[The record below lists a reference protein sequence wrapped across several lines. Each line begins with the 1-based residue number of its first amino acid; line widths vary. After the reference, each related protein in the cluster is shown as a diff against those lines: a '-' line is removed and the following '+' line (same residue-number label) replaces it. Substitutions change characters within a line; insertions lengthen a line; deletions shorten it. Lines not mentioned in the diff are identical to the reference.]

1 MCASA
6 TLAEPPARYRR
17 VDSTTLRYESTYTG
31 CRHDHPPQPVNVFFF
46 RVVRFSLHDPWDRA
60 NRRDLILSLLR
71 STDSYELQFDGYL
84 SIISVLSYLSIP
96 SQRFRTTSFSTNTR
110 QPFWRTFLRNS
121 TIAKESLVRNLY
133 IFFKRDSVRSS
144 SSSETRRA
152 KRWSRLMSSN
162 VESLDNASS
171 IVSLERFNFLS
182 YT

>member
-96 SQRFRTTSFSTNTR
+96 SQRFRTTSCNFRRIRVYHFGEHFYVIRRSRKNRSYATC
-110 QPFWRTFLRNS
+110 
-121 TIAKESLVRNLY
+121 
-133 IFFKRDSVRSS
+133 IFFLNGTAFDPHP
-144 SSSETRRA
+144 RA
-152 KRWSRLMSSN
+152 KRDEQNDGL
-162 VESLDNASS
+162 V
-171 IVSLERFNFLS
+171 
-182 YT
+182 